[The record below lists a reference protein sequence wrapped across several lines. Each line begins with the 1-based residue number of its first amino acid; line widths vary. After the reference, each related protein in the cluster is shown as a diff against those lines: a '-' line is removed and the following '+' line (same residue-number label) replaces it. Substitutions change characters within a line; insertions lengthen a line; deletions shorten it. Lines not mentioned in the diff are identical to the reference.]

1 MKILFTAG
9 TFDNNG
15 GRASG
20 LMTKL
25 NEELSKNAD
34 LDITFINGGYYECLK
49 KIILMATDYD
59 VVFWMANVPNE
70 LDKVRNVKE
79 INPKVLLVNSKR
91 NDGRYSAQELINRAL
106 GQKANLSIE
115 FNRGENGIFNMRLF
129 DPLGVAWYEGES
141 VAELATALNNRLSFL
156 ITIHRQGTI
165 QSEQTGFSPAA
176 LPDIIAFVDLVRNYA
191 EVFHDVIQPAADVK
205 RFLGNASMRNQNTLM
220 QHQSALMQN
229 QSTLMQNNFRCTKDD
244 NFKCAKENDVKCTK
258 TNDFGYTKENNFRCT
273 KGFPSFKM
281 GDLIYVSRRNVNKEE
296 LSINDFVPV
305 YFDGDEIKYAGPN
318 KPSVDTPIQ
327 LRLYQRLPNINYM
340 IHSHC
345 YVNDAPFT
353 KVSIPCG
360 GLEEVDE
367 VIETL
372 LRNYDSLD
380 QDFYAVNLI
389 GHGNII
395 MGKTVRHLQN
405 IKFYGR
411 PIFERM

>member
-9 TFDNNG
+9 TFDNDG

-79 INPKVLLVNSKR
+79 INPKALLVNSKR
-91 NDGRYSAQELINRAL
+91 NDGRYNAQELINRAL

-141 VAELATALNNRLSFL
+141 VTELATALNSRLSFL
-156 ITIHRQGTI
+156 ITIHRQRTI
-165 QSEQTGFSPAA
+165 QSDLTGFSPTA
-176 LPDIIAFVDLVRNYA
+176 LPDTIAFVDLVRNYA

-205 RFLGNASMRNQNTLM
+205 RFLGNASMRNQNMLM
-220 QHQSALMQN
+220 Q
-229 QSTLMQNNFRCTKDD
+229 
-244 NFKCAKENDVKCTK
+244 
-258 TNDFGYTKENNFRCT
+258 NNFRCT

-305 YFDGDEIKYAGPN
+305 YFDGDEIKYVGSN

-340 IHSHC
+340 VHSHC
-345 YVNDAPFT
+345 YVNGAPFT
-353 KVSIPCG
+353 RVSIPCG

-372 LRNYDSLD
+372 LRNYDSLG

-411 PIFERM
+411 PIFEKV